1 MEGGGIIMLIE
12 ERVNSTYKW
21 VMLIVATIAQT
32 TATLITYGV
41 GVFALFWKEE
51 YALTNTESGL
61 LVSVVNVGPLFCM
74 LFVGR
79 LLDQYN
85 EKILISISSFL
96 LGSSLLLTN
105 IVNGFNGLLFVLLLI
120 GMFYSVSQPGG
131 NKVILKWFR
140 KENRGLAM
148 GIRQAGIPIGGA
160 LAGVLIPFLTVQYN
174 MTYAIN
180 SIACICIMGGV
191 LFFVFYKEPYVQ
203 EEARKGHNNI
213 SFWMELKVV
222 ICKKELYPI
231 YITGICMIS
240 LQMVLVGHFMKF
252 LAGEQS
258 ITSIVAGTVF
268 SVMFFSGMIGR
279 IALAAISDVLYKGN
293 RRIPLFIAV
302 CASIGLILLLVM
314 NIHTI
319 MSGVLYSVSALL
331 GFFSIG
337 WFSLFIAEVA
347 ELASEES
354 VGITVSVAL
363 TLNQIAIIVAPVL
376 FGYIVDEKGYAYAY
390 AWLCIVVLLSISAVS
405 LYRKNKKIKES

>member
-1 MEGGGIIMLIE
+1 MLIE

-131 NKVILKWFR
+131 SKVILKWFR

-376 FGYIVDEKGYAYAY
+376 FGYIVDEKGYTY

>member
-1 MEGGGIIMLIE
+1 MEGDGGINVLIE
-12 ERVNSTYKW
+12 ERMNSTYKW
-21 VMLIVATIAQT
+21 VMLIFATIAQT

-41 GVFALFWKEE
+41 GAFTLFWKEE
-51 YALTNTESGL
+51 YALTNMESGL
-61 LVSVVNVGPLFCM
+61 LISVVNIGPLFCM

-96 LGSSLLLTN
+96 LGGSLLLTN
-105 IVNGFNGLLFVLLLI
+105 IVSGFNGLLFVLLLV

-131 NKVILKWFR
+131 SKVIMKWFQ

-148 GIRQAGIPIGGA
+148 GIRQAGIPIGGS
-160 LAGVLIPFLTVQYN
+160 LAGILIPFLTIQYN
-174 MTYAIN
+174 VTYAIN
-180 SIACICIMGGV
+180 SIACICIIGGL

-203 EEARKGHNNI
+203 EEARKEQIKI
-213 SFWMELKVV
+213 SFWTQLKVV

-252 LAGEQS
+252 LVREQS
-258 ITSIVAGTVF
+258 ITYIVAGTVF
-268 SVMFFSGMIGR
+268 SVMFFFGMIGR
-279 IALAAISDVLYKGN
+279 VALAAVSDLFYKGN

-302 CASIGLILLLVM
+302 CASIGLILLLVIS
-314 NIHTI
+314 IHTVT
-319 MSGVLYSVSALL
+319 SGVLYGVSALL

-347 ELASEES
+347 ECASEES
-354 VGITVSVAL
+354 IGITVSLAL

-376 FGYIVDEKGYAYAY
+376 FGYIVDEKGYTY
-390 AWLCIVVLLSISAVS
+390 AWLCIVVVLSISTVS
-405 LYRKNKKIKES
+405 LYNKNKK

>member
-105 IVNGFNGLLFVLLLI
+105 IVRGFNGLLFVLLLI

-131 NKVILKWFR
+131 SKVILKWFR

-191 LFFVFYKEPYVQ
+191 LFFFFYKEPYVQ

-376 FGYIVDEKGYAYAY
+376 FGYIVDEKGYAYA
-390 AWLCIVVLLSISAVS
+390 WLCIVVLLSISAVS

>member
-1 MEGGGIIMLIE
+1 MLIE

-376 FGYIVDEKGYAYAY
+376 FGYIVDEKGYAYA
-390 AWLCIVVLLSISAVS
+390 WLCIVVLLSISAVS
-405 LYRKNKKIKES
+405 LYRKTRK

>member
-21 VMLIVATIAQT
+21 VMLIVTTIAQT

-131 NKVILKWFR
+131 SKVILKWFR

-203 EEARKGHNNI
+203 EEARTGHNNI

-376 FGYIVDEKGYAYAY
+376 FGYIVDEKGYAYA
-390 AWLCIVVLLSISAVS
+390 WLCIVVLLSISAVS

>member
-1 MEGGGIIMLIE
+1 M
-12 ERVNSTYKW
+12 NSTYKW
-21 VMLIVATIAQT
+21 VMLIFATIAQT

-41 GVFALFWKEE
+41 GAFALFWKEE
-51 YALTNTESGL
+51 YALTNMESGL
-61 LVSVVNVGPLFCM
+61 LVSVVNIGPLFCM

-85 EKILISISSFL
+85 EKLLISISLFL
-96 LGSSLLLTN
+96 LGGSFLLTN
-105 IVNGFNGLLFVLLLI
+105 IVNGFTGLLFVLLFV

-131 NKVILKWFR
+131 SKVILRWFP

-160 LAGVLIPFLTVQYN
+160 LAGVLIPFLIIQYN
-174 MTYAIN
+174 VAYAIN
-180 SIACICIMGGV
+180 SMACICIIGGL
-191 LFFVFYKEPYVQ
+191 LFFMFYKETCVQ
-203 EEARKGHNNI
+203 EVAREEHIKM
-213 SFWMELKVV
+213 SFWTELKVV

-252 LAGEQS
+252 LVKEQS
-258 ITSIVAGTVF
+258 VTTIVAGTVF

-279 IALAAISDVLYKGN
+279 VVLAASSDVFYKGN
-293 RRIPLFIAV
+293 RHTPLFIAV

-314 NIHTI
+314 GIHTVTG
-319 MSGVLYSVSALL
+319 GVLYSVSALL

-337 WFSLFIAEVA
+337 WFSLFIVEVA

-354 VGITVSVAL
+354 VGITVSLAL
-363 TLNQIAIIVAPVL
+363 TFNQVAIIVAPVL
-376 FGYIVDEKGYAYAY
+376 FGYIIDEKGYTY
-390 AWLCIVVLLSISAVS
+390 AWLCIVVLLCISAVS
-405 LYRKNKKIKES
+405 LYSKNKK

>member
-105 IVNGFNGLLFVLLLI
+105 IVSGFNGLLFVLLLI

-131 NKVILKWFR
+131 SKVILKWFR

-376 FGYIVDEKGYAYAY
+376 FGYIVDEKGYAYA
-390 AWLCIVVLLSISAVS
+390 WLCIVVLLSISAVS

>member
-131 NKVILKWFR
+131 SKVILKWFR

-376 FGYIVDEKGYAYAY
+376 FGYIVDEKGYTY

>member
-1 MEGGGIIMLIE
+1 MLIE

-61 LVSVVNVGPLFCM
+61 LVSVVNIGPLFCM

-85 EKILISISSFL
+85 EKILISISSFS

-105 IVNGFNGLLFVLLLI
+105 VVNGFNGLLFVLLLM

-131 NKVILKWFR
+131 SKVILKWFP

-160 LAGVLIPFLTVQYN
+160 LAGVLIPFLTIQYN

-180 SIACICIMGGV
+180 SIACICIIGGV
-191 LFFVFYKEPYVQ
+191 LFFVFYKAPYVQ
-203 EEARKGHNNI
+203 AEARKGHI
-213 SFWMELKVV
+213 KVSFWTQLKVV
-222 ICKKELYPI
+222 ICKRELYPI
-231 YITGICMIS
+231 YMTGICMIS

-252 LAGEQS
+252 LVREQS

-279 IALAAISDVLYKGN
+279 VVLAAISDVFYKGN
-293 RRIPLFIAV
+293 RRIPLFITV
-302 CASIGLILLLVM
+302 CASIGLVLLLVIS
-314 NIHTI
+314 IHTI
-319 MSGVLYSVSALL
+319 TSGVLYGVSALL

-354 VGITVSVAL
+354 VGITVGLAL
-363 TLNQIAIIVAPVL
+363 TLNQIAIIIAPVL
-376 FGYIVDEKGYAYAY
+376 FGYIVDAKGYTY
-390 AWLCIVVLLSISAVS
+390 AWFCIVVLLSISAVS
-405 LYRKNKKIKES
+405 LSRNLPGSQ

>member
-1 MEGGGIIMLIE
+1 MVLIE
-12 ERVNSTYKW
+12 KRMKSNHKW
-21 VMLIVATIAQT
+21 VMLMFATIAQT

-41 GVFALFWKEE
+41 GAFALFWKEE
-51 YALTNTESGL
+51 YGLTNMESGL

-74 LFVGR
+74 LFVGQ

-85 EKILISISSFL
+85 EKLLISISSFL
-96 LGSSLLLTN
+96 LGSSFLLTN
-105 IVNGFNGLLFVLLLI
+105 IVKGFNGLLFVLLFV

-131 NKVILKWFR
+131 SKVILKWFP

-148 GIRQAGIPIGGA
+148 GIRQVGIPIGGA
-160 LAGVLIPFLTVQYN
+160 LAGVLIPFFTIQYN

-180 SIACICIMGGV
+180 SMACICIMGGL
-191 LFFVFYKEPYVQ
+191 LFFMFYKEPYVH
-203 EEARKGHNNI
+203 EDARKEHIKI
-213 SFWMELKVV
+213 SFWTQLKVV
-222 ICKKELYPI
+222 IRKKELYPI

-252 LAGEQS
+252 LVREQS

-279 IALAAISDVLYKGN
+279 VVLAASSDLFYKSN
-293 RRIPLFIAV
+293 RRTPLFIAV

-314 NIHTI
+314 GIHTVT
-319 MSGVLYSVSALL
+319 SGVLYGVSALL

-337 WFSLFIAEVA
+337 WFSLFIVEVT

-354 VGITVSVAL
+354 VGITVSLAL
-363 TLNQIAIIVAPVL
+363 TFNQIAIIVAPVL
-376 FGYIVDEKGYAYAY
+376 FGYIVDEKGYTY
-390 AWLCIVVLLSISAVS
+390 AWLCIVMLLSISAVS
-405 LYRKNKKIKES
+405 LYRKNKK

>member
-376 FGYIVDEKGYAYAY
+376 FGYIVDEKGYAYA
-390 AWLCIVVLLSISAVS
+390 WLCIVVLLSISAVS

>member
-1 MEGGGIIMLIE
+1 MEGDGGITVLIE
-12 ERVNSTYKW
+12 ERMNRANKW
-21 VMLIVATIAQT
+21 VMLMFATIAQT

-41 GVFALFWKEE
+41 GAFSLFWKEE
-51 YALTNTESGL
+51 YALTNMESGL

-85 EKILISISSFL
+85 EKLLISISSFL
-96 LGSSLLLTN
+96 LGGSFLLTN
-105 IVNGFNGLLFVLLLI
+105 IVNGFNGLLFVLLLV

-131 NKVILKWFR
+131 SKVILKWFP
-140 KENRGLAM
+140 KENHGLAM

-160 LAGVLIPFLTVQYN
+160 LAGVLIPFFTIQYN
-174 MTYAIN
+174 VTYAIN
-180 SIACICIMGGV
+180 SMACICIIGGL
-191 LFFVFYKEPYVQ
+191 LFFMFYKEPYVQ
-203 EEARKGHNNI
+203 EDARKEHIKI
-213 SFWMELKVV
+213 SFLTQLKVV
-222 ICKKELYPI
+222 IRKKELYPI

-252 LAGEQS
+252 LVREQS

-279 IALAAISDVLYKGN
+279 VVLAASSDVFYKGN
-293 RRIPLFIAV
+293 RSTPLFIAV

-314 NIHTI
+314 SIHTVT
-319 MSGVLYSVSALL
+319 SEVLYGVSALL

-347 ELASEES
+347 ELASEDS
-354 VGITVSVAL
+354 VGITVSLAL
-363 TLNQIAIIVAPVL
+363 TFNQIAIIVAPAL
-376 FGYIVDEKGYAYAY
+376 FGYIVDEKGYTY
-390 AWLCIVVLLSISAVS
+390 AWLCIVVLLSVSAVS
-405 LYRKNKKIKES
+405 LYRKNKK

>member
-105 IVNGFNGLLFVLLLI
+105 IVSGFNGLLFVLLLI

-131 NKVILKWFR
+131 SKVILKWFR

-180 SIACICIMGGV
+180 SIACICIIGGV

-279 IALAAISDVLYKGN
+279 IALATISDVLYKGN

-354 VGITVSVAL
+354 VGITVGLAL

-376 FGYIVDEKGYAYAY
+376 FGYIVDEKGYAY

>member
-96 LGSSLLLTN
+96 LGSLLLLTN
-105 IVNGFNGLLFVLLLI
+105 IVSGFNGLLFVLLLI

-131 NKVILKWFR
+131 SKVILKWFR

-180 SIACICIMGGV
+180 SIACICIIGGL
-191 LFFVFYKEPYVQ
+191 LFFMFYKEPYVQ

-258 ITSIVAGTVF
+258 ITFIVAGTVF

-279 IALAAISDVLYKGN
+279 IALATISDVLYKGN

-302 CASIGLILLLVM
+302 CASIGLMLLLVM

-319 MSGVLYSVSALL
+319 TSGVLYSVSALL

-354 VGITVSVAL
+354 VGITVGLAL

-376 FGYIVDEKGYAYAY
+376 FGYIVDEKGYAY

>member
-51 YALTNTESGL
+51 YALTNMESGL

-96 LGSSLLLTN
+96 LGSLLLLTN
-105 IVNGFNGLLFVLLLI
+105 IVSGFNGLLFVLLLI

-131 NKVILKWFR
+131 SKVILKWFR

-258 ITSIVAGTVF
+258 ITFIVAGTVF

-279 IALAAISDVLYKGN
+279 IALATISDVLYKGN

-302 CASIGLILLLVM
+302 CASIGLMLLLVM

-319 MSGVLYSVSALL
+319 TSGVLYGVSALL

-354 VGITVSVAL
+354 VGITVGLAL

-376 FGYIVDEKGYAYAY
+376 FGYIVDEKGYAY

>member
-96 LGSSLLLTN
+96 LGSLLLLTN
-105 IVNGFNGLLFVLLLI
+105 IVSGFNGLLFVLLLI

-131 NKVILKWFR
+131 SKVILKWFR

-180 SIACICIMGGV
+180 SIACICIIGGL
-191 LFFVFYKEPYVQ
+191 LFFMFYKEPYVQ

-258 ITSIVAGTVF
+258 ITFIVAGTVF

-279 IALAAISDVLYKGN
+279 IALATISDVLYKGN

-354 VGITVSVAL
+354 VGITVGLAL

-376 FGYIVDEKGYAYAY
+376 FGYIVDEKGYAY

>member
-105 IVNGFNGLLFVLLLI
+105 IVSGFNGLLFVLLLI

-131 NKVILKWFR
+131 SKVILKWFR

-180 SIACICIMGGV
+180 SIACICIIGGL
-191 LFFVFYKEPYVQ
+191 LFFMFYKEPYVQ
-203 EEARKGHNNI
+203 EEARKGHIKI

-279 IALAAISDVLYKGN
+279 IALATISDVLYKGN

-319 MSGVLYSVSALL
+319 TSGILYSVSALL

-363 TLNQIAIIVAPVL
+363 TLNQIAIIIAPVL
-376 FGYIVDEKGYAYAY
+376 FGYIVDEKGYTY

>member
-1 MEGGGIIMLIE
+1 MLIE
-12 ERVNSTYKW
+12 ERVNSTNKW

-61 LVSVVNVGPLFCM
+61 LVSVVNIGPLFCM

-85 EKILISISSFL
+85 EKRLISISSFL

-105 IVNGFNGLLFVLLLI
+105 IVNGFNGLLFVLLLM

-131 NKVILKWFR
+131 SKVILKWFP

-160 LAGVLIPFLTVQYN
+160 LAGVLIPFLTIQYN

-180 SIACICIMGGV
+180 SIACICIIGGL

-203 EEARKGHNNI
+203 AEVRKEHTKV
-213 SFWMELKVV
+213 SFWTQLKVV

-231 YITGICMIS
+231 YMAGICMIS

-252 LAGEQS
+252 LVREQS

-268 SVMFFSGMIGR
+268 SIMFFSGMIGR
-279 IALAAISDVLYKGN
+279 VVLATISDVFYKGN
-293 RRIPLFIAV
+293 RRIPLFITV
-302 CASIGLILLLVM
+302 CASIGLVLLLVIS
-314 NIHTI
+314 IHTI
-319 MSGVLYSVSALL
+319 TSGVLYGVSALL

-354 VGITVSVAL
+354 VGITVGLAL
-363 TLNQIAIIVAPVL
+363 TLNQIVIIIAPVL
-376 FGYIVDEKGYAYAY
+376 FGYIVDAKGYTY
-390 AWLCIVVLLSISAVS
+390 AWFCIVVLLSISAVS
-405 LYRKNKKIKES
+405 LYSKKPKIKES

>member
-105 IVNGFNGLLFVLLLI
+105 IVSGFNGLLFVLLLI

-131 NKVILKWFR
+131 SKVILKWFR

-180 SIACICIMGGV
+180 SIACICIIGGL
-191 LFFVFYKEPYVQ
+191 LFFMFYKEPYVQ
-203 EEARKGHNNI
+203 EEARKGNNNI

-376 FGYIVDEKGYAYAY
+376 FGYIVDEKGYTY

>member
-96 LGSSLLLTN
+96 LGSSFLLTN

-131 NKVILKWFR
+131 SKVILKWFR

-180 SIACICIMGGV
+180 SIACICIIGGL
-191 LFFVFYKEPYVQ
+191 LFFMFYKEPYVQ

-258 ITSIVAGTVF
+258 ITFIVAGTVF

-279 IALAAISDVLYKGN
+279 IALATISDVLYKGN

-319 MSGVLYSVSALL
+319 TSGVLYGVSALL

-376 FGYIVDEKGYAYAY
+376 FGYIVDEKGYAYA
-390 AWLCIVVLLSISAVS
+390 WLCIVVLLSISAVS

>member
-1 MEGGGIIMLIE
+1 MLIE

-105 IVNGFNGLLFVLLLI
+105 IVSGFNGLLFVLLLI

-131 NKVILKWFR
+131 SKVILKWFR

-180 SIACICIMGGV
+180 SIACICIIGGL
-191 LFFVFYKEPYVQ
+191 LFFMFYKEPYVQ
-203 EEARKGHNNI
+203 EEARKGNNNI

-376 FGYIVDEKGYAYAY
+376 FGYIVDEKGYTY

>member
-1 MEGGGIIMLIE
+1 MLIE

-302 CASIGLILLLVM
+302 CASIGMILLLVM

-376 FGYIVDEKGYAYAY
+376 FGYIVDEKGYAYA
-390 AWLCIVVLLSISAVS
+390 WLCIVVLLSISAVS

>member
-1 MEGGGIIMLIE
+1 ME

-105 IVNGFNGLLFVLLLI
+105 IVSGFNGLLFVLLLI

-131 NKVILKWFR
+131 SKVILKWFR

-180 SIACICIMGGV
+180 SIACICIIGGL
-191 LFFVFYKEPYVQ
+191 LFFMFYKEPYVQ
-203 EEARKGHNNI
+203 EEARKGHIKI
-213 SFWMELKVV
+213 SFLMELKVV

-279 IALAAISDVLYKGN
+279 IALATISDVLYKGN

-319 MSGVLYSVSALL
+319 TSGILYSVSALL

-363 TLNQIAIIVAPVL
+363 TLNQIAIIIASVL
-376 FGYIVDEKGYAYAY
+376 FGYIVDEKGYTY

>member
-21 VMLIVATIAQT
+21 VVLIVATIAQT
-32 TATLITYGV
+32 TATLITYGI

-61 LVSVVNVGPLFCM
+61 LVSVLNVGPLFCM

-131 NKVILKWFR
+131 SKVILKWFR

-160 LAGVLIPFLTVQYN
+160 LAGVLIPFLTIQYN

-180 SIACICIMGGV
+180 SIACICIIGGL
-191 LFFVFYKEPYVQ
+191 LFFMFYKEPYVE
-203 EEARKGHNNI
+203 EEARKGHIKI

-279 IALAAISDVLYKGN
+279 IALATISDVLYKGN

-319 MSGVLYSVSALL
+319 TSGILYSVSALL

-347 ELASEES
+347 ELASEEF

-363 TLNQIAIIVAPVL
+363 TINQIAIIIAPVL
-376 FGYIVDEKGYAYAY
+376 FGYIVDEKGYTY

>member
-1 MEGGGIIMLIE
+1 MEEDGGIIVLME
-12 ERVNSTYKW
+12 ERMNSTYKW

-51 YALTNTESGL
+51 YALTNMESGL
-61 LVSVVNVGPLFCM
+61 LVSIVNVGPLFCM

-131 NKVILKWFR
+131 SKVILKWFP

-180 SIACICIMGGV
+180 SIACICIIGGV

-203 EEARKGHNNI
+203 EEARKGHIKI

-258 ITSIVAGTVF
+258 ITSIVAGTVL

-279 IALAAISDVLYKGN
+279 IALAAISDVFYKGN

-302 CASIGLILLLVM
+302 CASIGLILLLVINI

-319 MSGVLYSVSALL
+319 TSGVLYSISALL

-376 FGYIVDEKGYAYAY
+376 FGYIVDEKGYAYA
-390 AWLCIVVLLSISAVS
+390 WLCIVVLLSISAVS
-405 LYRKNKKIKES
+405 LYRKNKK

>member
-1 MEGGGIIMLIE
+1 MEEDGGIIVLME
-12 ERVNSTYKW
+12 ERMNSTYKW

-51 YALTNTESGL
+51 YALTNMESGL

-74 LFVGR
+74 LLAGR

-85 EKILISISSFL
+85 EKLLISISSFL
-96 LGSSLLLTN
+96 LGGSFLLTN
-105 IVNGFNGLLFVLLLI
+105 IVNGFNVLLFVLLLV

-131 NKVILKWFR
+131 SKVILKWFPN
-140 KENRGLAM
+140 ENRGLAM

-160 LAGVLIPFLTVQYN
+160 LTGVLIPFLAIQYN
-174 MTYAIN
+174 VTYAIN
-180 SIACICIMGGV
+180 SMACICIIGGL
-191 LFFVFYKEPYVQ
+191 LFFMFYKEPYVQ
-203 EEARKGHNNI
+203 EDARKEHIKI
-213 SFWMELKVV
+213 SFWTQLKVV
-222 ICKKELYPI
+222 IRKKELYPI

-258 ITSIVAGTVF
+258 ITSIVAGTVL

-279 IALAAISDVLYKGN
+279 IALAAISDVFYKGN

-302 CASIGLILLLVM
+302 CASIGLILLLVINI

-319 MSGVLYSVSALL
+319 TSGVLYSISALL

-376 FGYIVDEKGYAYAY
+376 FGYIVDEKGYTH
-390 AWLCIVVLLSISAVS
+390 AWLCIVLLLSISAVS
-405 LYRKNKKIKES
+405 LYSKNKK